1 MIKGAESVER
11 RLVYDLEK
19 ISAFNSI
26 PDSSDSAGGQ
36 ITNKTALSG
45 ETFYVADA
53 ILKSK
58 NISTLT
64 GQFRGEISDLSSDTI
79 KTINRAITLKI
90 PQREKDNLIKERNQ
104 LVEKEF
110 KVGLGDKENRR
121 LTYVRWQ
128 LDRIDDAESGEFLD
142 YLERMTDTH
151 EKFAKELQG
160 LMNQVGM
167 IKSRPT
173 KPRRR

>member
-11 RLVYDLEK
+11 RPVYDLEE
-19 ISAFNSI
+19 ISAFESI
-26 PDSSDSAGGQ
+26 PDSSDSVGGQ
-36 ITNKTALSG
+36 ITNKIPPSG
-45 ETFYVADA
+45 ETFYVADT

-64 GQFRGEISDLSSDTI
+64 GQFRGEISDLSSDSI

-90 PQREKDNLIKERNQ
+90 PQREKDNLINERNQ
-104 LVEKEF
+104 LVEKQF
-110 KVGLGDKENRR
+110 KGGLSAKGNRR

-151 EKFAKELQG
+151 EKFEKELKG
-160 LMNQVGM
+160 LMNQVEM